1 MYDDRCL
8 VELINQRFDDMNS
21 KVDNLKSDIVIRQDR
36 HELND
41 QIQHSELSRKM
52 NVIEGS
58 QSKIR
63 WIVAGMSSIAFVVL
77 EASAR
82 VIEHYITK

>member
-41 QIQHSELSRKM
+41 QTQHSELSRKM